1 MAILQLQRCQGAYYL
16 SLNEDA
22 QKAIRDRVK
31 GELPQVDKL
40 ARVAAAVDRFARQ
53 GDYGQFARFMLSA
66 GEYCSLSGKEITTNY
81 VHEAILIPNIMPDMR
96 KVVTEFY
103 DRLFQ
108 FDGLMSLMPQAE
120 KTLKLLG
127 LKPIDDSVLMVTLS
141 SWDRALQR
149 IVYLAKH
156 QKTVCR

>member
-1 MAILQLQRCQGAYYL
+1 M
-16 SLNEDA
+16 
-22 QKAIRDRVK
+22 
-31 GELPQVDKL
+31 
-40 ARVAAAVDRFARQ
+40 ARVASAVDKFARQ

-66 GEYCSLSGKEITTNY
+66 GEYSSLSGKEIISNY
-81 VHEAILIPNIMPDMR
+81 VHEAILVPNIMPDMR
-96 KVVTEFY
+96 KTVTEFY
-103 DRLFQ
+103 ERLLQ

-127 LKPIDDSVLMVTLS
+127 LKPVDDSVLIVTLS

-156 QKTVCR
+156 QKTMCK